1 LIKRA
6 QCSLAL
12 GRDGPADAD
21 ISKAGKIISDT
32 NVDRGNPIL
41 SLRYKV
47 HTHTHS
53 RARDARSHAS
63 DSDSDSRLQVCIAK
77 TRDRQGNFLAAVR
90 YYNGL
95 AQSELMGNKEEPLR
109 AACICAIVAQAG
121 PLRSKWLNTLYKD
134 ERCQKFERIK
144 HTIFPV
150 LEQMYVAYSSV
161 LESTLVRSFV
171 RSFVCSFVRSFV
183 LDLLLLGRRPTKQGD
198 GEDCAQG
205 RPARLYQRAR

>member
-1 LIKRA
+1 MIKRA

-41 SLRYKV
+41 SLRYKA
-47 HTHTHS
+47 HS
-53 RARDARSHAS
+53 HSHARDTRLHAS

-150 LEQMYVAYSSV
+150 LEQMYVVYSS
-161 LESTLVRSFV
+161 LLSFV
-171 RSFVCSFVRSFV
+171 HSFVRSFV

>member
-41 SLRYKV
+41 SLRYKA
-47 HTHTHS
+47 HS
-53 RARDARSHAS
+53 HSHARDTRLHAS

-150 LEQMYVAYSSV
+150 LEQMYVVYSS
-161 LESTLVRSFV
+161 LLSFV
-171 RSFVCSFVRSFV
+171 HSFVRSFV

>member
-1 LIKRA
+1 MIKRA

-41 SLRYKV
+41 SLRYKA
-47 HTHTHS
+47 HS
-53 RARDARSHAS
+53 HSHARDTRLHAS

-109 AACICAIVAQAG
+109 AACI
-121 PLRSKWLNTLYKD
+121 
-134 ERCQKFERIK
+134 
-144 HTIFPV
+144 
-150 LEQMYVAYSSV
+150 
-161 LESTLVRSFV
+161 
-171 RSFVCSFVRSFV
+171 
-183 LDLLLLGRRPTKQGD
+183 
-198 GEDCAQG
+198 
-205 RPARLYQRAR
+205 